1 MDLMDHLFP
10 RADTTCTG
18 DKLWYVCTAG
28 DYKGCCSSNP
38 CTSGVCPDDDSTSST
53 TTTTTK
59 SSSTSSP
66 SSTSTSSSSSS
77 STTSTTLVAQ
87 VSPSSTS
94 IIGGTSSSS
103 TSITSATSTS
113 SSTSPSTSIS
123 NNHGAIN
130 GGVVGGILALLIAVL
145 LLFLWR
151 RRSRMKAAQCRTID
165 PGPFG
170 QPSHPSGPGSPTLY
184 MKRLNKV
191 NGNRS
196 LYPHL
201 EPSFVDSNNDTM
213 MSTLTCHP
221 DKSTTSLSLVNGH
234 AKPMTIVTPNIP
246 STELL
251 ASIPNRPGYTPELP
265 DSTFQRMR
273 AELPSDSS
281 RDLINQPLDQRRGI
295 LLYQRTVSGPSSP
308 LKDSLAASV
317 SSSPRNT
324 HESPKSSSG
333 SGDSTSGSSPPS
345 RMSPKL
351 MARNTARR
359 LVTEEGVVMGAN
371 LDRYSGDPREDGEVS
386 IRDWNKNDHGNREEA
401 DKGKENSWHSQHFM
415 SFMDFG
421 NSITDSR
428 GESGASSLV
437 SPPVSPPVSHSVSSP
452 VSPPLSVGN
461 KVVDGAFMDSGPLS
475 PTTSEVPPAYIA
487 GEAEFE
493 VNGERKTPAVTM
505 GLGVRRLG

>member
-38 CTSGVCPDDDSTSST
+38 CTSGVCPDDDTTSST
-53 TTTTTK
+53 KTTTTK
-59 SSSTSSP
+59 SSSISSQ
-66 SSTSTSSSSSS
+66 SSTSTSSSS
-77 STTSTTLVAQ
+77 STTSTTLAAQ
-87 VSPSSTS
+87 ATSSSTS
-94 IIGGTSSSS
+94 TIGGTSSSS

-113 SSTSPSTSIS
+113 TSTSASTPIS
-123 NNHGAIN
+123 NNHSAII
-130 GGVVGGILALLIAVL
+130 GGVVGGIVALLIAVL

-151 RRSRMKAAQCRTID
+151 RRSRMKTAQRRTID

-170 QPSHPSGPGSPTLY
+170 QPAHPSGPGSSTLY
-184 MKRLNKV
+184 MKRVNKV
-191 NGNRS
+191 NGNSS

-213 MSTLTCHP
+213 MATLTCRP
-221 DKSTTSLSLVNGH
+221 DMSTTSLSLVNGY
-234 AKPMTIVTPNIP
+234 AKSMTILTPTIP
-246 STELL
+246 TTELL
-251 ASIPNRPGYTPELP
+251 ASVPNRPGYTPELP
-265 DSTFQRMR
+265 DTTFQRMR

-295 LLYQRTVSGPSSP
+295 MLYQRTGSGPSSP
-308 LKDSLAASV
+308 RKDSLVASV
-317 SSSPRNT
+317 SSSPRTT
-324 HESPKSSSG
+324 HESLKSG
-333 SGDSTSGSSPPS
+333 SGSGGSTSGSSPPS

-359 LVTEEGVVMGAN
+359 LVTEEGVVLGAN
-371 LDRYSGDPREDGEVS
+371 LDRYSGDPHADAEVS
-386 IRDWNKNDHGNREEA
+386 IEDWNGNDHGKHEEA
-401 DKGKENSWHSQHFM
+401 DKGKEDSWHSQHVL
-415 SFMDFG
+415 SFMNFG
-421 NSITDSR
+421 DSVKDSR
-428 GESGASSLV
+428 GGCGAPSLV
-437 SPPVSPPVSHSVSSP
+437 SPPVSLPVSHSVSSP
-452 VSPPLSVGN
+452 VSPPLSVGKKGGN
-461 KVVDGAFMDSGPLS
+461 RDFMDPGPLS
-475 PTTSEVPPAYIA
+475 PTTSEVPPAYVA